1 MERWAGWSPST
12 ETAGWVGAY
21 EKVSQEKKASH
32 CKNVFLLTASVL
44 RLAYKRVVLKNL
56 ILKS

>member
-1 MERWAGWSPST
+1 MLR
-12 ETAGWVGAY
+12 VGAY